1 MMRTANRPWILL
13 GAVGCLSGCTTLV
26 PHTSIEPYIK
36 DKQKRNAIELIA
48 ETYCREKRLAPGSS
62 QPEQVPNY
70 IFTTDGCSRWP
81 DDSWLICCVV
91 HDISY
96 WCGGSA
102 EDRKEADALL
112 MQCASSKVS
121 LMGDILYAAVRLGGV
136 PWLPTPWRWGY
147 GWDDWP
153 RGYEPIN
160 HSPSVRK
167 LLEKLNVRGIVE
179 EHFRQNKAIP

>member
-1 MMRTANRPWILL
+1 
-13 GAVGCLSGCTTLV
+13 
-26 PHTSIEPYIK
+26 
-36 DKQKRNAIELIA
+36 
-48 ETYCREKRLAPGSS
+48 
-62 QPEQVPNY
+62 
-70 IFTTDGCSRWP
+70 
-81 DDSWLICCVV
+81 
-91 HDISY
+91 
-96 WCGGSA
+96 
-102 EDRKEADALL
+102 
-112 MQCASSKVS
+112 
-121 LMGDILYAAVRLGGV
+121 V